1 MKQLT
6 CEMCG
11 STDLIKQGGVF
22 VCQACGC
29 KYSVEEAKKMMIEG
43 TVDVS
48 GSTVKVDNSDLIENY
63 FQMAQ
68 NALDSGNNAEAE
80 NYSNKIIEIDP
91 QSYRAWFIKGKSAGW
106 QTTGRNN
113 RYPESV
119 ADWINAFRFAPD
131 SKKNDLS
138 EVIQSEVVKISLAI
152 LQMKIESFTN
162 YRSNEN
168 KDDVINVLS
177 MIQNQLG
184 ELKIKTAIDVYSDD
198 FKTLLARA
206 IDTGIG
212 KAEVATIN
220 DFGTDKRQ
228 QNKFNWDKFTRES
241 DCCLNIVQAG
251 YDLSCDDDL
260 SCSFCK
266 LYVIIAE
273 SVRDS
278 CSYKYVPN
286 AYGEGKYITEWAFV
300 DTEKERRTKII
311 NEWKQKM
318 NSHDPDIRKKNFIS
332 IIEACKNTTDTLE
345 ISSAISSYWEQHAA
359 EKTSYE
365 NEKENILKQIT
376 QLRADKT
383 VNPLYE
389 RQKKIYSDIGTWN
402 SQIKTLG
409 LFKGKE
415 KKVLQDKIDAAQVE
429 LNSVNAKVQEAE
441 AKYDAEL
448 KSLEIRVTE
457 INRLLNMARGR
468 KPIVHGVTPKIF
480 AIGEQNLSM
489 SPAEMLEYFKHKI
502 PKPYCTNSETDK
514 DIINFS
520 KKSIDAVNSMK
531 KIMALINGNPING
544 NTDDDKWIDDPNAIK
559 TYQIE
564 FCHGTNR
571 SNTSFLCDAKSTKS
585 PIIENLRFELN
596 AGERNT
602 GFMLNDA
609 VDFVIIVSSVLF
621 DMFPST
627 DMMSLQRTLAAGIYG
642 IDNIKEYVSD
652 GLRIEYKRQ
661 KSVVTVTV
669 ALE

>member
-22 VCQACGC
+22 VCQTCGC

-106 QTTGRNN
+106 QTTGRSN

-119 ADWINAFRFAPD
+119 SDWINAFRFAPD
-131 SKKNDLS
+131 SKKNELS
-138 EVIQSEVVKISLAI
+138 EVIQSEVAKISLAI

-168 KDDVINVLS
+168 EDNVINVLS
-177 MIQNQLG
+177 MIRNQLR
-184 ELKIKTAIDVYSDD
+184 ELKIKTAIDVYIDD
-198 FKTLLARA
+198 FKTILARV
-206 IDTGIG
+206 IYTGICN
-212 KAEVATIN
+212 AEVATIK
-220 DFGTDKRQ
+220 DFGIDKSQR
-228 QNKFNWDKFTRES
+228 NRFNWEKFIRES
-241 DCCLNIVQAG
+241 DCCLNILQTS
-251 YDLSCDDDL
+251 YDLSYDNDL
-260 SCSFCK
+260 SFTICK
-266 LYVIIAE
+266 LYVRTAE

-286 AYGEGKYITEWAFV
+286 AYGEGKYVTEWCFV
-300 DTEKERRTKII
+300 DKEKERRTKII
-311 NEWKQKM
+311 DEWKKKM
-318 NSHDPDIRKKNFIS
+318 NSHDPDIRKKDFNS
-332 IIEACKNTTDTLE
+332 VIEACKNTIDTLE
-345 ISSAISSYWEQHAA
+345 ITSAISSYWEQHAA
-359 EKTSYE
+359 EKASYE
-365 NEKENILKQIT
+365 KEKDIILEQIT
-376 QLRADKT
+376 QLRANKRA
-383 VNPLYE
+383 NPLYE
-389 RQKKIYSDIGTWN
+389 KSKKIYSDIGTWN
-402 SQIKTLG
+402 SQIRTLS
-409 LFKGKE
+409 LFKVKE
-415 KKVLQDKIDAAQVE
+415 RKALLDKIDAAQIE
-429 LNSVNAKVQEAE
+429 LNSVNAKIQEAE
-441 AKYDAEL
+441 AKYDDEL
-448 KSLEIRVTE
+448 KPLEIRVTE
-457 INRLLNMARGR
+457 INTSLNMARGR
-468 KPIVHGVTPKIF
+468 KPIAHGVTPKIF
-480 AIGEQNLSM
+480 VVGEQNLAM
-489 SPAEMLEYFKHKI
+489 SPAEMLEYLKNKI

-514 DIINFS
+514 DIVNFS
-520 KKSIDAVNSMK
+520 KKAIDAANSMK
-531 KIMALINGNPING
+531 EIMAAINGNPING
-544 NTDDDKWIDDPNAIK
+544 NADDDKWIDDPNAIK

-585 PIIENLRFELN
+585 PIIKNLRFELN

-602 GFMLNDA
+602 GFKLNDA